1 MTLGLISAYQY
12 IYNGLASQYSNQL
25 LISVHYRSVATII
38 HNRSSNSVNFCTFGY
53 GNRCRRIFPEF
64 LFFNAFHII
73 VPSQRGGGA
82 FRKVKTIQ
90 LLFFVKVPVHIRS
103 EQSLLVASIHTTQYP
118 YNAMQDS
125 LALIT

>member
-25 LISVHYRSVATII
+25 LISVHYRSVGTII

-64 LFFNAFHII
+64 IFFNAFHII

-90 LLFFVKVPVHIRS
+90 LLFLLKYPFTLDQNKVCWLRVYIQPNIHIMRCK
-103 EQSLLVASIHTTQYP
+103 IP
-118 YNAMQDS
+118 
-125 LALIT
+125 